1 MSNTVTGTV
10 YSIGQTQQIS
20 DKFSKREIAITTA
33 ETYPQTILFQFS
45 NDKCSLLD
53 NVRIGDTVT
62 ISYNLRGRIWRGNDG
77 VEKIFNTIDGWNI
90 VLTSTTGN
98 NVQPPQATNQ
108 PVQTQSF
115 QQREQSTLTQKNEP
129 DFVQIGN
136 DGLPF

>member
-53 NVRIGDTVT
+53 NVRIGDNVT

-90 VLTSTTGN
+90 ILTSLTG
-98 NVQPPQATNQ
+98 VQPPQATNT
-108 PVQTQSF
+108 PATNQSF
-115 QQREQSTLTQKNEP
+115 QQREQSTLTQKTEP

>member
-1 MSNTVTGTV
+1 MSNTITGTV
-10 YSIGQTQQIS
+10 YMVGQTQQIS

-33 ETYPQTILFQFS
+33 DQYPQTVLLQFS
-45 NDKCSLLD
+45 NDKCALLD
-53 NVRIGDTVT
+53 NVRVGDNVT

-90 VLTSTTGN
+90 HLTTNHVT
-98 NVQPPQATNQ
+98 QAPQSPA
-108 PVQTQSF
+108 PTQSF
-115 QQREQSTLTQKNEP
+115 QQREQQSLTQKDTP